1 MDPKEGS
8 EVERRSPPLVGDPP
22 LLTDRDE
29 ERRDEPYWVEQDHLL
44 LPSLGEDDEKKL
56 MIAYTGTEEQDIEKA
71 KLTVRCL
78 LSQPG
83 GRLIATRL
91 RGSQPNHR
99 IDTTASPMKNPDG
112 IKEIDEGTGGRE
124 K

>member
-1 MDPKEGS
+1 MDADKGS
-8 EVERRSPPLVGDPP
+8 EVEGRSPPLLGNPSF
-22 LLTDRDE
+22 LTDHNE
-29 ERRDEPYWVEQDHLL
+29 ERRDEPNWVEQDHLL

-56 MIAYTGTEEQDIEKA
+56 MIGYTGTEEQDIDKA